1 MSAAKILAIV
11 AVALS
16 VCVTMAH
23 AQEEQDEDV
32 TKVVTITHADARTI
46 AEALDSIEPWI
57 AVTAAGPHLL
67 LIRGPKAEVER
78 VVHDVVEPMEVPRT
92 SIFTSSEPVFVPL
105 PRRPN
110 KDFPALVRAVLD
122 PERRSSIAIDNANR
136 LLAVRGTEAEV
147 EAIRQLV
154 SQLNRP
160 KKSIGIHCFFLS
172 GRLGSDGS
180 NGGKKLPHDLKPIAA
195 ILDKSG
201 LGGASLL
208 APVIVISNDGERFST
223 QSALEVTDDSGDME
237 NLSFRITGRASLDAG
252 STVQLELKAIVV
264 GTDAK
269 DTRYQIETT
278 VSTKIGSYVVLAAAP
293 STTLV
298 GDYIALVVRVVATE

>member
-32 TKVVTITHADARTI
+32 TKVVTIAHADARTI
-46 AEALDSIEPWI
+46 AEAVGNIDPWI
-57 AVTAAGPHLL
+57 EVTAAGPHLL
-67 LIRGPKAEVER
+67 LIRGPKSEVER
-78 VVHDVVEPMEVPRT
+78 VVRDVVEPME
-92 SIFTSSEPVFVPL
+92 EPQTGRASGSQPAFIPL
-105 PRRPN
+105 PRTPSR
-110 KDFPALVRAVLD
+110 DFSSMALAMLD

-172 GRLGSDGS
+172 GRLGSGGS
-180 NGGKKLPHDLKPIAA
+180 NGGKKLPDDLEPVAA

-208 APVIVISNDGERFST
+208 APVIVMTNDGERFST
-223 QSALEVTDDSGDME
+223 QSALEVTDDSGDIE

-252 STVQLELKAIVV
+252 SAVQLEVKGIVV